1 MERLTISYYV
11 LFIAFGII
19 YFSINWVMKARPAA
33 SIIEMYSKS
42 TLIQIMIP
50 FSDSWKAKVRKEHI
64 APFMVYKSRMNIFSI
79 IFLII
84 LVIIF
89 PVLALWVSRI
99 I

>member
-11 LFIAFGII
+11 LFISFGII
-19 YFSINWVMKARPAA
+19 YFTINWVMKARPDS
-33 SIIEMYSKS
+33 SIIEMYSRS

-50 FSDSWKAKVRKEHI
+50 FSDAWKEKVRKEHI
-64 APFMVYKSRMNIFSI
+64 ASFMVYKNRMNVFSF

-89 PVLALWVSRI
+89 PVLSLWVSRI